1 MTKKQKLILQILGLF
16 LILVVLIRPVAV
28 KLNDN
33 LATRRKLNTSL
44 NQLQTKLNILEGID
58 PIMIDERVKKMEA
71 IFPSTKPI
79 VSLMASLSQLAAE
92 NGLSFGGVSLSPG
105 SLSQEESPGK
115 GKKKDA
121 SGLADLTFGFQIGG
135 DLDRIS
141 QFMQDLE
148 NTAPLM
154 KIEEVG
160 LTIKTNPIFNLETIV
175 VADIK
180 VSAYY
185 QPPPKTLGGVDKP
198 VKLLSKSD
206 EALLNQLV
214 SFKTFP
220 PVIPLTTV
228 GKENLFE

>member
-1 MTKKQKLILQILGLF
+1 
-16 LILVVLIRPVAV
+16 
-28 KLNDN
+28 
-33 LATRRKLNTSL
+33 
-44 NQLQTKLNILEGID
+44 
-58 PIMIDERVKKMEA
+58 
-71 IFPSTKPI
+71 
-79 VSLMASLSQLAAE
+79 
-92 NGLSFGGVSLSPG
+92 
-105 SLSQEESPGK
+105 
-115 GKKKDA
+115 
-121 SGLADLTFGFQIGG
+121 
-135 DLDRIS
+135 
-141 QFMQDLE
+141 
-148 NTAPLM
+148 PLM